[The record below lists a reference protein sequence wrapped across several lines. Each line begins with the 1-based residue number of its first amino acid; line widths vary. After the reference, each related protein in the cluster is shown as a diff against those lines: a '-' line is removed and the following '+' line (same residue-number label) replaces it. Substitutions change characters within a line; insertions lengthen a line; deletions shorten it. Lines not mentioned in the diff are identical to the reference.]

1 MIVQAEA
8 KIYSPEEYLELEVN
22 SEDRHEY
29 INGEVVCVTGGTP
42 NHNKITGNLYAALNF
57 LLKRQPYEVYVT
69 DQRLWIPQKRIYTY
83 PDVMVIAQPI
93 EYAKGRSDTLI
104 NPLFIAEALS
114 KSTQDYDRGDKFIAY
129 RTISTFQEYLLIDQ
143 YSIHI
148 EHYFKTDKRHWT
160 FVEYED
166 LGETIALQS
175 LACQITVADLYDK
188 VMLEPQPN

>member
-188 VMLEPQPN
+188 VKLEPQPN

>member
-175 LACQITVADLYDK
+175 FACQITVADLYDK
-188 VMLEPQPN
+188 VKLEPQPN

>member
-166 LGETIALQS
+166 LGETIALES

-188 VMLEPQPN
+188 VKLEPQPN